1 MYKLEALNNHPSIV
15 KKRMKLLYQK
25 FEAISIGVMDPNI
38 SLGVFVAPIETALGA
53 QTTRLSINQSLPLPS
68 SLKFQRLT
76 LEALAKAKEF
86 GYLEELERHFL
97 EMDIEW
103 AAIYRKT
110 MQIEFL
116 EQQLD
121 ILNELTQLL
130 TTFNSEGY
138 STNRK
143 F

>member
-1 MYKLEALNNHPSIV
+1 MYKLEALNNHPSLLS
-15 KKRMKLLYQK
+15 KRMKLLPE

-38 SLGVFVAPIETALGA
+38 SLGVFAAIETALGA

-103 AAIYRKT
+103 AAIYRKRCK
-110 MQIEFL
+110 
-116 EQQLD
+116 
-121 ILNELTQLL
+121 LN
-130 TTFNSEGY
+130 F
-138 STNRK
+138 
-143 F
+143 

>member
-1 MYKLEALNNHPSIV
+1 
-15 KKRMKLLYQK
+15 
-25 FEAISIGVMDPNI
+25 
-38 SLGVFVAPIETALGA
+38 
-53 QTTRLSINQSLPLPS
+53 
-68 SLKFQRLT
+68 
-76 LEALAKAKEF
+76 
-86 GYLEELERHFL
+86 
-97 EMDIEW
+97 
-103 AAIYRKT
+103 

-143 F
+143 ILEIELQEKTLDQQREEALLARTQHVQTFNGLRSMPITDSLSSIQILNWNVHIFTLHGFDTFSIQSRMGLFNGSEWDFLNGRSFQSITPAK